1 MAVAK
6 IKQKQS
12 GSEIDIGLGA
22 KARKDVAAA
31 LSHVLADTYTLQ
43 VKTQFY
49 HWNVTGENFQALHTL
64 FGTQYEELAAAVDE
78 VAERI
83 RAVGHN
89 APGTFESFLGLTSL
103 KEDKFLPNGWQGM
116 VHSLVAAHEA
126 VTRTVREKLAIVQKA
141 GDEGTADLLIRRLQ
155 DHEKAAWFLRSH
167 L

>member
-6 IKQKQS
+6 IKQKQAS
-12 GSEIDIGLGA
+12 LDIDIGLGT

-31 LSHVLADTYTLQ
+31 LAQVLADTYTLQ
-43 VKTQFY
+43 VKTQYY

-64 FGTQYEELAAAVDE
+64 FGTQYDELAAAVDE

-83 RAVGHN
+83 RALGHN
-89 APGTFESFLGLTSL
+89 TPGTLAGFLDLTSL
-103 KEDKFLPNGWQGM
+103 KEDKYLPDGWQGM
-116 VHSLVAAHEA
+116 VYNLAAAHEA
-126 VTRTVREKLAIVQKA
+126 VTRAVREKLAIVQKA

-155 DHEKAAWFLRSH
+155 EHEKAAWFLRSH